1 MGFTLI
7 EMLVAVAIIG
17 ILAAIA
23 VPSFTKMLERN
34 RLKGSAEGLF
44 NDLQLTRTEA
54 IKRNRQVAL
63 RFSTAGPST
72 TWCYGLRINDGVDC
86 DCTVTDASAANACQ
100 IDGLLKV
107 TPSTDYAGVSM
118 QNNFAAA
125 RTVFEPRRGGSN
137 FAGTTFLR
145 LGVDELRV
153 IVSIPG
159 RVKICSA
166 TGTPGYAACP

>member
-7 EMLVAVAIIG
+7 EMLVVVAIVG

-34 RLKGSAEGLF
+34 RLKGAAEGLF

-54 IKRNRQVAL
+54 IKRNRQIAL

-72 TWCYGLRINDGVDC
+72 TWCYGLRINDGVNC
-86 DCTVTDASAANACQ
+86 DCAVTDASAANACQ

-107 TPSTDYAGVSM
+107 TRSTDYSGVSLE
-118 QNNFAAA
+118 NNFAAA
-125 RTVFEPRRGGSN
+125 RTVFEPRRGWAN
-137 FAGTTFLR
+137 FAGRAFLR
-145 LGVDELRV
+145 RSADELQV
-153 IVSIPG
+153 VVSTPG